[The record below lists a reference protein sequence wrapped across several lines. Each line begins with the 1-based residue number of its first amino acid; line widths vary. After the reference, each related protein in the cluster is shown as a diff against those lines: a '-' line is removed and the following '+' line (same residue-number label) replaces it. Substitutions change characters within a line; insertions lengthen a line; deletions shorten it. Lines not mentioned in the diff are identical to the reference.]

1 MLCKEPL
8 RLRIFHILLPIICL
22 ITTPLVAQVAD
33 RPLPVDPN
41 VISGK
46 LDNGLHYYIKHNEK
60 PENRAELRLAVHA
73 GSLQEDEDQLGLA
86 HFIEH
91 MAFNGSENFEK
102 NELVDFL
109 ELAGTRFGPD
119 LNAYTSFEETVY
131 MLQTRTDS
139 LELLEKG
146 LLILE
151 DWAGGLTLDP
161 EEIDKE
167 RGVVVS
173 EWRSS
178 LSPDQRLQQKSF
190 PITYKDSRYAVRL
203 PIGKPEIIE
212 NADYATIRRFY
223 EDWYRPDLM
232 AVIAVGDFD
241 LLWMEAEIK
250 RRFAGLENP
259 SKPRQ
264 REDYTIPHHD
274 ETRFVIATDKENSFT
289 RIQLSIKHPETP
301 VEDQADY
308 RTSVMHSLYNRM
320 LNARMV
326 EIRQQPNPPF
336 TFAYSGYGGD
346 LGDLDNYFLYAFVAE
361 GGVLKGL
368 TSVYTETLRAVE
380 HGFVATELERAKAE
394 TMRSAE
400 KSFKEQDKTPS
411 GTFASG
417 LVSHFLDDNPF
428 LNAEQR
434 LKLLEEMLPTI
445 SLEDIN
451 AMPKGWIT
459 DHDRTIIVTGPEKE
473 NADLPAEDEIL
484 AAIDAVEAMDL
495 DPYVDKVSDAPLL
508 EAELGMAEIVG
519 EKKWPELEVTE
530 WTLANGIKVVLKPT
544 DFQNDQI
551 QFTAFSPG
559 GNSLY
564 PDSDYFNAANA
575 VAIIDQSG
583 ISDFPL
589 SDLNKKLAGKNVSVG
604 PYISELTEGLNGST
618 SPEDVET
625 LFELIYLYFTA
636 PRKDEE
642 VLQSYVTQQ
651 KSIMQNI
658 LVNPYYFFANEK
670 TKLKYDDHPRR
681 QALPDMSDLEA
692 LDIDRIYE
700 IYNDRFADAGDFTF
714 IFVGNFTL
722 DGIRPLLQKYLGSL
736 PTEGRWE
743 KWKNVHADLV
753 DGSINKTWVRGA
765 APKALVEMVYH
776 GDFDYTPE
784 NRYAFTSM
792 ASLVRIKLREAMRED
807 KGGVYGV
814 TVRANYSQFPEPD
827 YSITISF
834 NAEPDQV
841 DDLMATAKAEIKK
854 IMENGASD
862 TDIKKVTETQLQG
875 RIKGLKENSYWL
887 GQLNARYQN
896 NLPLEGIQLEAIQE
910 AITTLN
916 SEVLQQATQRYFGT
930 DNYMQFVLLPEEQA
944 AEGGN

>member
-1 MLCKEPL
+1 MT
-8 RLRIFHILLPIICL
+8 RNDQFRAHTGYFILLLLQLFIFQG
-22 ITTPLVAQVAD
+22 TAQTAGTPL
-33 RPLPVDPN
+33 PMDPT
-41 VISGK
+41 VISGE
-46 LDNGLHYYIKHNEK
+46 LDNGLKYFIKHNEK

-73 GSLQEDEDQLGLA
+73 GSLQEDDDQQGLA

-91 MAFNGSENFEK
+91 MAFNGTENFEK
-102 NELVDFL
+102 NELIDFL

-139 LELLEKG
+139 TELLEKG

-167 RGVVVS
+167 RGVVIS

-190 PITYKDSRYAVRL
+190 PITYKGSRYAERL
-203 PIGKPEIIE
+203 PIGDPEIIE
-212 NADYATIRRFY
+212 NADYATIGRFY
-223 EDWYRPDLM
+223 QDWYRPDLM

-241 LLWMEAEIK
+241 LLWMEEEIR
-250 RRFAGLENP
+250 RRFSDLENP
-259 SKPRQ
+259 GTPRE
-264 REDYTIPHHD
+264 REDYSIPRHE

-301 VEDQADY
+301 VENEQDY
-308 RTSVMHSLYNRM
+308 RTSIMHSLYNRM
-320 LNARMV
+320 LNARLV

-361 GGVLKGL
+361 GGVLQGL
-368 TSVYTETLRAVE
+368 SSVYTETRRALD

-394 TMRSAE
+394 TLRSAE

-411 GTFASG
+411 GSLASG
-417 LVSHFLDDNPF
+417 LVSHFLKDSPF
-428 LNAEQR
+428 TDAEQR
-434 LKLLEEMLPTI
+434 LALIEKLLPTI

-451 AMPKGWIT
+451 AQPREWIT
-459 DHDRTIIVTGPEKE
+459 ETDRTIVVTGPEKE
-473 NADLPAEDEIL
+473 GATLPAEDAIL
-484 AAIDAVEAMDL
+484 ATLDSIEQLKL
-495 DPYVDKVSDAPLL
+495 DPYIDEVSDAPLL
-508 EAELGMAEIVG
+508 DAELGMGEIVG
-519 EKKWPELEVTE
+519 EKKWPDLGVTE
-530 WTLANGIKVVLKPT
+530 WTLSNGIKVVLKPT

-551 QFTAFSPG
+551 RFTAFSPG

-564 PDSDYFNAANA
+564 NDQDYFNATNA

-589 SDLNKKLAGKNVSVG
+589 SELNKKLAGKNISVG
-604 PYISELTEGLNGST
+604 PYIGELNEGLNGST

-658 LVNPYYFFANEK
+658 LVNPYYYFAAEK
-670 TKLKYDDHPRR
+670 TKLKYADHPRR
-681 QALPDMSDLEA
+681 KALPEMSDLES
-692 LDIDRIYE
+692 LDIDKIYE
-700 IYNDRFADAGDFTF
+700 IYQDRFADAGDFTF
-714 IFVGNFTL
+714 IFVGNFDL
-722 DGIRPLLQKYLGSL
+722 ESFRPLLLKYLGSL
-736 PTEGRWE
+736 PTQGRWE
-743 KWKNVHADLV
+743 KWKDVKADMV
-753 DGSINKTWVRGA
+753 EGKIEKTWVRGA

-776 GDFDYTPE
+776 DDFEYTAE
-784 NRYAFTSM
+784 NRYAFTSL

-814 TVRANYSQFPEPD
+814 TVRSNVGQYPKPD

-834 NAEPDQV
+834 NAEPEEV
-841 DDLMATAKAEIKK
+841 DELIATAKSEIEK
-854 IMENGASD
+854 IMENGAD
-862 TDIKKVTETQLQG
+862 ATDIKKITETQLQSK
-875 RIKGLKENSYWL
+875 IKNLKENGYWL

-896 NLPLEGIQLEAIQE
+896 DLPLDGIKLEALEE
-910 AITTLN
+910 AIATLD
-916 SEVLQQATQRYFGT
+916 SKMLQDAARKYFGT
-930 DNYMQFVLLPEEQA
+930 ENFMQFVLLPEEEA
-944 AEGGN
+944 FEKN